1 MAVAG
6 PAPGAGAR
14 PRLDLQFLQR
24 FLQILKV
31 LFPSWSSQNALMF
44 LTLLCLTLLGTSA
57 SARTWSDSAGS
68 SAAWPASSSS
78 PRSPSST
85 TLTSASKAQAGSGL

>member
-1 MAVAG
+1 GLVPS
-6 PAPGAGAR
+6 PAPGVGPSLS

-44 LTLLCLTLLGTSA
+44 LTLLCLTLLGE
-57 SARTWSDSAGS
+57 
-68 SAAWPASSSS
+68 
-78 PRSPSST
+78 
-85 TLTSASKAQAGSGL
+85 